1 MSRELEVIKEDYVRS
16 YSYMICQKLF
26 ELAPDIAKREFGT
39 IENCIREVQD
49 DAREWFEK
57 CESKTFFNINFLLL
71 LEGGIYADR

>member
-1 MSRELEVIKEDYVRS
+1 MGRELEVIKEDYVRS

-26 ELAPDIAKREFGT
+26 ELAPDIAKREFGS

-57 CESKTFFNINFLLL
+57 WLPNWAY
-71 LEGGIYADR
+71 GIVSRVKEIR